1 MWLDFSEPY
10 NCLIFLTVFFV
21 IIIVAINAKQTN
33 KRWIDCF
40 KLIFFMIK
48 VLRVKNY
55 WLMILLFFT
64 IRPKTD
70 KWISATTDTLIIS
83 VIFSIV
89 FNVSIMILIKIY
101 RSKLDLSQRLMK
113 RLYRPIT
120 HFIAKIPKRST
131 YLTKQD
137 CYFAI
142 NHFINSKICI
152 FRK

>member
-70 KWISATTDTLIIS
+70 KWISATTDTLIIR

-89 FNVSIMILIKIY
+89 FKVSIMILIKNY
-101 RSKLDLSQRLMK
+101 RSKLGGCQVLLK
-113 RLYRPIT
+113 RLYRRPCNLFAENMET
-120 HFIAKIPKRST
+120 AV
-131 YLTKQD
+131 
-137 CYFAI
+137 YF
-142 NHFINSKICI
+142 NSKNCFIC
-152 FRK
+152 KNS